1 MTVAV
6 TGASGHLGRKVSDLL
21 LDRLDP
27 ADVVLLTRT
36 PETLAALAE
45 RGAVVRHADFA
56 EPSSLVDAFA
66 GVDRALLISAV
77 DLERRAGQHRAAI
90 QAAATAG
97 VREMIYTSI
106 PNPSESNPAA
116 VTPSHRATE
125 EALRDSGLAWTFL
138 RNNLYAEFQIPVVEQ
153 AIASG
158 RLVTS
163 AGTGRTAY
171 VSREDCAAAAAAVLV
186 KEGHENRAY
195 DITGPDAISPQ
206 DLASLATE
214 LGNRPVE
221 VVQVDDDALIAGMIA
236 GGLPEAAARVV
247 ASFPAAARKGF
258 LGSVSSAVDELTGVL
273 PTSLRDVVAAGLEEA
288 ALS

>member
-21 LDRLDP
+21 LERFDP

-45 RGAVVRHADFA
+45 RGAVVRHADFT

-77 DLERRAGQHRAAI
+77 DLERRAEQHRAAI

-97 VREMIYTSI
+97 VRQMIYTSI
-106 PNPSESNPAA
+106 PSPSESNPAA
-116 VTPSHRATE
+116 VVPSHRATE
-125 EALRDSGLAWTFL
+125 EALRESGLAWTFL
-138 RNNLYAEFQIPVVEQ
+138 RNNLYAEFQVPVVQQ

-171 VSREDCAAAAAAVLV
+171 VSRDDCAAAAAAVLV
-186 KEGHENRAY
+186 QDGHENRAY
-195 DITGPDAISPQ
+195 DIAGPYATSPQ

-214 LGNRPVE
+214 LGHRPVE
-221 VVQVDDDALIAGMIA
+221 VVQVDDDALIAGMIT

-247 ASFPAAARKGF
+247 ASFPAAAREGF
-258 LGSVSSAVDELTGVL
+258 LGDVTSAVEDLTGAS
-273 PTSLRDVVAAGLEEA
+273 PTSLREVLAVGLEEV